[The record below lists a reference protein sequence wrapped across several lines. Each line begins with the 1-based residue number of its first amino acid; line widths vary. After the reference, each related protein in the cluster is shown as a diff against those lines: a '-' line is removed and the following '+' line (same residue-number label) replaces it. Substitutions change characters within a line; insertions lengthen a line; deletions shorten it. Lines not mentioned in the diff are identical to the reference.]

1 MGAAPGP
8 QTDGPRRPGRPRE
21 PAADT
26 AIVTAALDLLAERG
40 FAAATIEAI
49 ASRARVGR
57 NTIYRRW
64 SSKEELFA
72 DALHGL
78 ISDFA
83 LDTDDLRELLSLWI
97 HDFARTIADPLH
109 GRLLTAVLGELDR
122 NPEFARAYAER
133 VVQPRRRALLV
144 RLEDAQARGEIRADV
159 AIELVADLVGG
170 PLVLHVLP
178 LGLPGVHDEY
188 AEQLLE
194 VIWRGIAPAFE
205 RPPQSS

>member
-1 MGAAPGP
+1 MGAPG
-8 QTDGPRRPGRPRE
+8 TRSDGPRRPGRPRE

-49 ASRARVGR
+49 ASRAGVGR

-83 LDTDDLRELLSLWI
+83 VLDTDDLHELLRLWI
-97 HDFARTIADPLH
+97 HDFAGTIADPLY
-109 GRLLTAVLGELDR
+109 GRLLTSVLGELDR
-122 NPEFARAYAER
+122 NPEFARAYTQR
-133 VVQPRRRALLV
+133 VVQPRREALLA
-144 RLEDAQARGEIRADV
+144 RLAEAQARGEIRTDIG
-159 AIELVADLVGG
+159 IELVADLVGG

-178 LGLPGVHDEY
+178 LGLPGVHDQY

-194 VIWRGIAPAFE
+194 VIWRGIAPAFQP
-205 RPPQSS
+205 PPQSS